1 MVKKVLVGILAVCFT
16 SLSVSGQNN
25 GDSIYTDKPQNVDI
39 LHTNNTNDTVPLI
52 DSKLQIDKSTER
64 AMNQKEIKPFKPDP
78 NKAVLY
84 SAIFP
89 GLGQIY
95 NRKYWKLP
103 IIYGGFIGFYYAIS
117 WNGRYYN
124 DYTKAYK
131 AIMSDTP
138 RSPENIAIWGAFVGS
153 SVVPEELSEAQLNS
167 LKTRFRNKRDSY
179 RRYRDLSIIG
189 AVALYGLC
197 MIDAYVDAHLFDFD
211 ISPDLSMRVEPK
223 VEHDPFAR
231 RAFGLQCS
239 FTF

>member
-1 MVKKVLVGILAVCFT
+1 MIKRTIVGICALCLV
-16 SLSVSGQNN
+16 SLYASGQDN
-25 GDSIYTDKPQNVDI
+25 DS
-39 LHTNNTNDTVPLI
+39 LHIKTTPAKVINTNKNDTVAWV
-52 DSKLQIDKSTER
+52 DSKLPLDKSTEK
-64 AMNQKEIKPFKPDP
+64 AMKLKDSKPFKPDP

-103 IIYGGFIGFYYAIS
+103 LVYGGFIGLYYAIS

-131 AIMSDTP
+131 AIMSENN
-138 RSPENIAIWGAFVGS
+138 RSKENSDIWGSFISGNINVN
-153 SVVPEELSEAQLNS
+153 ELSDAQINS
-167 LKTRFRNKRDSY
+167 YKTRFRNKRDSY

-211 ISPDLSMRVEPK
+211 ISPDLSLRVEPK
-223 VEHDPFAR
+223 MEQDPFAR
-231 RAFGLQCS
+231 RAFGIQCS